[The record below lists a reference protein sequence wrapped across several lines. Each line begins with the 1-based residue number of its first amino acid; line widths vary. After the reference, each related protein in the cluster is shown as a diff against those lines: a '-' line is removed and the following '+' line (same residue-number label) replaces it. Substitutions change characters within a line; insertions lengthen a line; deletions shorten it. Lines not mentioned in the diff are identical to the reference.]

1 MKMKELKTSNIT
13 LKELKEKTI
22 TKGWATSVIG
32 SIVYFVL
39 GFLCCTPH
47 YYFGIPYFEIGK
59 GWGGVEM
66 GWFFIV
72 CKDNDTH
79 LKNHEVGHLV
89 QNAEVGGLSM
99 VWWSLCSCVRYWW
112 REIFGAKTTYDS
124 WWFEG
129 NATALG
135 NEFINRIKGE

>member
-13 LKELKEKTI
+13 LDEFNKKVKS
-22 TKGWATSVIG
+22 KGWALSAVGSV
-32 SIVYFVL
+32 VYFVL
-39 GFLCCTPH
+39 KLIGYTPR
-47 YYFGIPYFEIGK
+47 YYCGIPYFEVGK

-72 CKDNDTH
+72 CKDWDTH

-99 VWWSLCSCVRYWW
+99 LWWSLCSCARYWW
-112 REIFGAKTTYDS
+112 REIFGAKTDYDA

-135 NEFINRIKGE
+135 DEFIKRMIGE